1 MASPMEM
8 LNFISVTTRRLIM
21 PAWDDWFR
29 NFYLNEDIWN
39 NTSFPR
45 DYYQQ
50 PQSPKT
56 SGFLKNLTETL
67 EDINR
72 LLVALFDNSLPKA
85 QILNEKITI
94 DDDGMFHL
102 ELVVLREGEDKP
114 RTFKVNV
121 QELLKPP
128 TDDDEDE
135 DEETTDYFTE

>member
-1 MASPMEM
+1 
-8 LNFISVTTRRLIM
+8 M

-50 PQSPKT
+50 QPPTPKT
-56 SGFLKNLTETL
+56 SGFIRNLTETL

-94 DDDGMFHL
+94 DDDGLFHL
-102 ELVVLREGEDKP
+102 ELVVLREGEEKS

-121 QELLKPP
+121 QEIIELKEEE
-128 TDDDEDE
+128 DDDEDE
-135 DEETTDYFTE
+135 DTTDYFTE